1 MAFLQ
6 QHEEQAKEGKRW
18 RVTDLGPG
26 SAGQG
31 RQGAGKQV
39 AEGIYYGV
47 QAGEGGVKPEER

>member
-18 RVTDLGPG
+18 KVIDLGPG

-31 RQGAGKQV
+31 VRVLGSQWLKEYTMGSRL
-39 AEGIYYGV
+39 
-47 QAGEGGVKPEER
+47 EGGVKPEER